1 MTARR
6 GLAIAAGAVAT
17 LLVVGARRAPDRLS
31 PAHADPAKALAA
43 RAIVPPDVS
52 GLLHRACF
60 DCHSEET
67 VWPWYA
73 RVPVGAWVVTRDVE
87 QGRKQMNF
95 SRWGEYNPFDRA
107 DMLDKVCERATK
119 HEMPLRPYT
128 WLHAEARLSDADIA
142 ALCRWTDAE
151 AARLVNGGT

>member
-6 GLAIAAGAVAT
+6 GLAFIAGAVAI
-17 LLVVGARRAPDRLS
+17 LLVVWARRGPDRLPS
-31 PAHADPAKALAA
+31 AHADPAMALAA

-52 GLLHRACF
+52 DLLRRACN
-60 DCHSEET
+60 DCHSQET

-73 RVPVGAWVVTRDVE
+73 RVPGSGWLVTRDVE
-87 QGRKQMNF
+87 HGRRQMNF
-95 SRWGEYNPFDRA
+95 SRWGEYNPYDRA
-107 DMLDKVCERATK
+107 DMLDKICERATR

-128 WLHAEARLSDADIA
+128 WLHADARLNDADVA